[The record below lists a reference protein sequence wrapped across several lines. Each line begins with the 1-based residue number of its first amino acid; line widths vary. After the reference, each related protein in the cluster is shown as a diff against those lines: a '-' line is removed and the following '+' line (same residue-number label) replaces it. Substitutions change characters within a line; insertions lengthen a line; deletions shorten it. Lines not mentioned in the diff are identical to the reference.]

1 MEIERD
7 INTHTY
13 TYCMATKTITITTE
27 AYEKL
32 AVLKGVKESFS
43 DVINKITGKN
53 SLFDLIGIL
62 SKEEADELESNVK
75 DLRKRMRKD
84 IDRRVS
90 QLQ

>member
-1 MEIERD
+1 MEIEKD

-13 TYCMATKTITITTE
+13 TYYMSTKTITITTE

-32 AVLKGVKESFS
+32 AVLKGSKESFS

-62 SKEEADELESNVK
+62 SKEEADELESNVTA
-75 DLRKRMRKD
+75 LRKKMRKD